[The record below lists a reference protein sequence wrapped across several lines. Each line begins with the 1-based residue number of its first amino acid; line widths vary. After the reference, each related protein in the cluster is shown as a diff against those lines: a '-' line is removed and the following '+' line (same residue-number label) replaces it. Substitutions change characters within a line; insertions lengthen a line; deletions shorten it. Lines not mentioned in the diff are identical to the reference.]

1 MLQIIGAFLYSYNSQ
16 DVQVNA
22 KLPEAR
28 RSTRTKAH
36 AGYDIS
42 REPYM
47 MWTNRR
53 AVNNS

>member
-1 MLQIIGAFLYSYNSQ
+1 MCQ
-16 DVQVNA
+16 DVNVSA

-28 RSTRTKAH
+28 RSTRTKAA
-36 AGYDIS
+36 AGYDIT

-53 AVNNS
+53 AVNAS

>member
-1 MLQIIGAFLYSYNSQ
+1 M
-16 DVQVNA
+16 NA

-28 RSTRTKAH
+28 RSARTKNGT
-36 AGYDIS
+36 GYDVT

-53 AVNNS
+53 AVNSS